1 MKLLREFVD
10 VITVVV
16 RVRAGRRADYAGI
29 MPGVKTLQGRFITN
43 FGEEMMNY

>member
-10 VITVVV
+10 VIAVVV
-16 RVRAGRRADYAGI
+16 RWAGRRADYAGI